1 MTKLVFYRQDSP
13 LSSDI
18 NIKDNYHGKGS
29 AAFTY
34 RRYNDEYYE
43 NEIENIDNNM
53 FRAQYGNHT
62 KEEVKHDNPWEKMSS
77 IYDRLFMF
85 LHLLITIICF
95 FVVYI
100 LYRE

>member
-1 MTKLVFYRQDSP
+1 MLDSHVIGLRPGRGATSWP
-13 LSSDI
+13 LTPRATSNTFQYPNLI
-18 NIKDNYHGKGS
+18 PI
-29 AAFTY
+29 
-34 RRYNDEYYE
+34 
-43 NEIENIDNNM
+43 IENIDNNM

-62 KEEVKHDNPWEKMSS
+62 KEGVKHDNPWEKMSS

-85 LHLLITIICF
+85 LHLLITIIYF